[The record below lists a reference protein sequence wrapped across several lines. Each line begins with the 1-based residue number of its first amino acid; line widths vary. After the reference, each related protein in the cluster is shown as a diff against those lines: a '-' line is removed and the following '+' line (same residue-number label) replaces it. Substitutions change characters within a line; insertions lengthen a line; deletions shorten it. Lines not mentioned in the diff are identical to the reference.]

1 MQRIRIR
8 VGWMGICLVAGLLAV
23 PAMSSAQVRKTAAIQ
38 VYAAAANDVE
48 VANQVRKIA
57 VDTFENYRNLLT
69 KRYLTDKDVKLAEE
83 LGEVLSTAN
92 RKVSTGMRGKVFDEG
107 VVALDS
113 AYLKSKGALGEL
125 EPELVQ
131 QLYVGL
137 SMSKAV
143 LGDRGLAVD
152 YMTLFANMVGETG
165 RQKVSYNALFQEV
178 WADAWKR
185 VSGTDKFKVTIKVE
199 PAGALVGVDGK
210 TWGKAPLEVE
220 LAAGNHLVQVEAE
233 GYARLGW
240 IKDPRLQGRNW
251 SLKLL
256 PYPSRQRYLDTVK
269 RLGVHFSPA
278 PAAPVK
284 PKRRK
289 KRKPKSAPLPPIEDA
304 ALEGT
309 VAALS
314 ELLDVDYL
322 LFVTVSTEGSDIRL
336 KGVFYSVFGLH
347 KVDEKFK
354 RDAKIIESVRTVLLA
369 ASDLDVLKKSLAE
382 QRTDEQHRR
391 LVRWADDLLEGISG
405 SRTTLMQR
413 VEQWELVGQK
423 KKAVLFAAT
432 AGDVAA
438 LEAQARQARSLA
450 SSDPEGTRK
459 SLDSVAKDW
468 KGLEPKVRSLLAW
481 DIERALRGMRSEQ
494 LVAMKDNASERL
506 EELKVLLAEKSEML
520 EKTARR
526 AFAKDMAR
534 MAKWGKA
541 VDKLLAKDPL
551 STEAR
556 GLLYRILLKEAEI
569 RRLLKLI

>member
-1 MQRIRIR
+1 MQRSKIRFGWLAIFLM
-8 VGWMGICLVAGLLAV
+8 VGLWANPVMVN
-23 PAMSSAQVRKTAAIQ
+23 AQVRKTAAIQ
-38 VYAAAANDVE
+38 VYAAASNDVE

-83 LGEVLSTAN
+83 LGEILTAAN
-92 RKVSTGMRGKVFDEG
+92 GKVSTGMRGKVFDEG

-113 AYLKSKGALGEL
+113 AYLKSKAALGEL

-137 SMSKAV
+137 AMSKAV
-143 LGDRGLAVD
+143 LGNRGLAVD

-165 RQKVSYNALFQEV
+165 RQKVSYNALFQEI
-178 WADAWKR
+178 WAEAWKR

-210 TWGKAPLEVE
+210 TWGKAPLEVD
-220 LAAGNHLVQVEAE
+220 LAAGSHLVQVEAE
-233 GYARLGW
+233 GYARSGW
-240 IKDPRLQGRNW
+240 VKDPRLQGRNW
-251 SLKLL
+251 NLKLA

-269 RLGVHFSPA
+269 RLGDYFSPPPVA
-278 PAAPVK
+278 PEK

-289 KRKPKSAPLPPIEDA
+289 RGKSTPAPLPAIADD

-309 VAALS
+309 IAALS

-322 LFVTVSTEGSDIRL
+322 LFVTVSTEGSEIRL

-354 RDAKIIESVRTVLLA
+354 RDSKIIESVRSVLLA
-369 ASDLDVLKKSLAE
+369 ASDLEVLKKSLAE
-382 QRTDEQHRR
+382 QQTEEQHLR
-391 LVRWADDLLEGISG
+391 LVRWADDLLEGIAG
-405 SRTTLMQR
+405 SRTTLMRR
-413 VEQWELVGQK
+413 VEQWELVGQQ
-423 KKAVLFAAT
+423 KKAILFAAT

-438 LEAQARQARSLA
+438 LEAQARQARA
-450 SSDPEGTRK
+450 AATSDPQGARK
-459 SLDSVAKDW
+459 SLDGVATAW

-481 DIERALRGMRSEQ
+481 DIERALAAMQSEQ
-494 LVAMKDNASERL
+494 LVEMKDVTAKRL
-506 EELKVLLAEKSEML
+506 VELKELLTEKSEKL

-526 AFAKDMAR
+526 AFAKDMES
-534 MAKWGKA
+534 MKKWGKT

-551 STEAR
+551 SKEAR